1 MEKKTSFLLVAKQTL
16 FSNRKK
22 RAASW
27 GVRKIE
33 GKIRVV
39 AQRLQ
44 LPASP
49 LHHKETLKDSN
60 LAYVWNISLRR
71 NMLWC
76 FHFFTKEKSLVLP
89 GVRLITQPPATNIF
103 RTRWNP
109 IWCKFLYFCCLDLE
123 SKIRAVLAIT
133 LARHYSIMFLLAF
146 ISSGLI
152 VQPSFLNFAS
162 VRPLAVLLE

>member
-22 RAASW
+22 RAAAW

-60 LAYVWNISLRR
+60 LAYV
-71 NMLWC
+71 
-76 FHFFTKEKSLVLP
+76 
-89 GVRLITQPPATNIF
+89 
-103 RTRWNP
+103 
-109 IWCKFLYFCCLDLE
+109 
-123 SKIRAVLAIT
+123 
-133 LARHYSIMFLLAF
+133 
-146 ISSGLI
+146 
-152 VQPSFLNFAS
+152 
-162 VRPLAVLLE
+162 

>member
-22 RAASW
+22 RAAW

-33 GKIRVV
+33 GKIRAV

-60 LAYVWNISLRR
+60 LAYV
-71 NMLWC
+71 
-76 FHFFTKEKSLVLP
+76 
-89 GVRLITQPPATNIF
+89 
-103 RTRWNP
+103 
-109 IWCKFLYFCCLDLE
+109 
-123 SKIRAVLAIT
+123 
-133 LARHYSIMFLLAF
+133 
-146 ISSGLI
+146 
-152 VQPSFLNFAS
+152 
-162 VRPLAVLLE
+162 

>member
-1 MEKKTSFLLVAKQTL
+1 MLVAKQTL

-22 RAASW
+22 RAAW

-60 LAYVWNISLRR
+60 LAYV
-71 NMLWC
+71 
-76 FHFFTKEKSLVLP
+76 
-89 GVRLITQPPATNIF
+89 
-103 RTRWNP
+103 
-109 IWCKFLYFCCLDLE
+109 
-123 SKIRAVLAIT
+123 
-133 LARHYSIMFLLAF
+133 
-146 ISSGLI
+146 
-152 VQPSFLNFAS
+152 
-162 VRPLAVLLE
+162 

>member
-1 MEKKTSFLLVAKQTL
+1 MLVAKQTL

-22 RAASW
+22 RAAAW

-60 LAYVWNISLRR
+60 LAYV
-71 NMLWC
+71 
-76 FHFFTKEKSLVLP
+76 
-89 GVRLITQPPATNIF
+89 
-103 RTRWNP
+103 
-109 IWCKFLYFCCLDLE
+109 
-123 SKIRAVLAIT
+123 
-133 LARHYSIMFLLAF
+133 
-146 ISSGLI
+146 
-152 VQPSFLNFAS
+152 
-162 VRPLAVLLE
+162 